1 MQSEV
6 WSTVLVRPA
15 FSEVAD
21 VGKRA
26 TIAVFLG
33 FVGAVSEVAGAINER
48 INLLQREDLVVA
60 PGKALLEELLG
71 AVVVYLP
78 AAARV

>member
-60 PGKALLEELLG
+60 PRKALLEELLG